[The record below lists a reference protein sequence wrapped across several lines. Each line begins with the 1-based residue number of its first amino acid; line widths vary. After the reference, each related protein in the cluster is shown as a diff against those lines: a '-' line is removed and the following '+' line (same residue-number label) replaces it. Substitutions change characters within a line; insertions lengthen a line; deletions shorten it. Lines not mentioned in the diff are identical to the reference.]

1 MKDPM
6 QPENWPAW
14 ATESVEIAPANPN
27 WDAQAQDE
35 IRQLKRLLQQFNI
48 HQFEH
53 IGSTS
58 IPGLPA
64 KPIIDLMAE
73 VQSWD
78 DMDLIADQL
87 NPLGSSNSV
96 SGCAEK
102 TPRSGG
108 SLRRPEDE
116 AC

>member
-1 MKDPM
+1 MLMTDPM

-14 ATESVEIAPANPN
+14 ATEAVEIAPANPN
-27 WDAQAQDE
+27 WDAQAQEE

-64 KPIIDLMAE
+64 KPIIDFDGRGTVMGRHGSDCGSAE
-73 VQSWD
+73 
-78 DMDLIADQL
+78 
-87 NPLGSSNSV
+87 SV
-96 SGCAEK
+96 GLEL
-102 TPRSGG
+102 RS
-108 SLRRPEDE
+108 
-116 AC
+116 A